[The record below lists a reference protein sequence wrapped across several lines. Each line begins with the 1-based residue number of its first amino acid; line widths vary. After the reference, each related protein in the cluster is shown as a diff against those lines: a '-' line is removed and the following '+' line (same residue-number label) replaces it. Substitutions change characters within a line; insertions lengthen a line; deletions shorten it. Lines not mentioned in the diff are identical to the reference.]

1 MKKEK
6 IHVKKHL
13 SFPERERFITIV
25 ADSYFDTEK
34 DDAIRYTPYRALEAL
49 MAGFFTL
56 CVEGI
61 TYEEGETVYDCM
73 EDEELRSLFEENRFS
88 WLLTEVDDCARD
100 LSDFH
105 RERLI
110 AAASPV
116 QKKLVEALEAELLI
130 RKQEEDLLKKQ
141 DEFLENQKKQNEY
154 AEKVI
159 ELMTPEEIAALNRK
173 MLSNQ
178 DEMEDAIRTIAQK
191 VSGEYKSE
199 EPEADEK
206 GD

>member
-1 MKKEK
+1 MC
-6 IHVKKHL
+6 I
-13 SFPERERFITIV
+13 R
-25 ADSYFDTEK
+25 DS
-34 DDAIRYTPYRALEAL
+34 
-49 MAGFFTL
+49 
-56 CVEGI
+56 
-61 TYEEGETVYDCM
+61 
-73 EDEELRSLFEENRFS
+73 
-88 WLLTEVDDCARD
+88 
-100 LSDFH
+100 
-105 RERLI
+105 LI

-116 QKKLVEALEAELLI
+116 QKKLAEALEAELLI

-191 VSGEYKSE
+191 VSGEYKLE
-199 EPEADEK
+199 EPGADEK